1 MLLAALLL
9 AGQEP
14 VAAADKEFDRTGWI
28 FSTVAHS
35 EWCPAG
41 NVRLD
46 LRSGAYILTVRASR
60 GTCSEPGLERPVR
73 QGILDREALTALRAG
88 FLRVEKE
95 GFETHRCRHGK
106 PHDLYIV
113 NNGGTPTL
121 VVSNG
126 AGTGVA
132 PNNLTCWNDAAND
145 LHALLDETFSA
156 ARTR

>member
-1 MLLAALLL
+1 LLRT
-9 AGQEP
+9 
-14 VAAADKEFDRTGWI
+14 RTG
-28 FSTVAHS
+28 TAR
-35 EWCPAG
+35 PAG
-41 NVRLD
+41 HSRPRGFD
-46 LRSGAYILTVRASR
+46 GAS
-60 GTCSEPGLERPVR
+60 S
-73 QGILDREALTALRAG
+73 G